1 MALPLT
7 EDFMTS
13 PPSPPDPKPSP
24 QSPLGSGSMAIPLEN
39 SDGRHARRD
48 RGKQSALEAAVQ
60 IFRDGGVIESMA
72 QLAEKSGI
80 SERTL
85 FRYFTNQDGLIDAVA
100 KYIFPQ
106 LTEYFTLVVPDLP
119 LKERMRA
126 LVDLRVS
133 HTQIAA
139 PMARTIERYMRQFS
153 IAAELRSG
161 RDAIFHE
168 QLLRW
173 LGDDAKD
180 LNEVKIALIET
191 LIDFNSLDKLLATL
205 GPRTNEAVHK
215 ALMILI
221 ND

>member
-1 MALPLT
+1 
-7 EDFMTS
+7 
-13 PPSPPDPKPSP
+13 
-24 QSPLGSGSMAIPLEN
+24 MAIPLEN

-48 RGKQSALEAAVQ
+48 RGKQAALEAAAQ

-100 KYIFPQ
+100 KYMFPR
-106 LTEYFTLVVPDLP
+106 LTPYFTIVVPDLP
-119 LKERMRA
+119 LDERMRA
-126 LVDLRVS
+126 LVDLRVG

-139 PMARTIERYMRQFS
+139 PMARTIERYARQFS

-173 LGDDAKD
+173 LGDDAHN
-180 LNEVKIALIET
+180 LSEEVIAMIET
-191 LIDFNSLDKLLATL
+191 IIDFNSLDRLLATL
-205 GPRTNEAVHK
+205 GPRTNDAVHT
-215 ALMILI
+215 AVMRLI
-221 ND
+221 NS

>member
-1 MALPLT
+1 
-7 EDFMTS
+7 
-13 PPSPPDPKPSP
+13 
-24 QSPLGSGSMAIPLEN
+24 MAIPLES

-48 RGKQSALEAAVQ
+48 RGKQAALEAAVQ

-72 QLAEKSGI
+72 QLAEKSGV

-100 KYIFPQ
+100 KHIFPQ

-119 LKERMRA
+119 LDERMRA
-126 LVDLRVS
+126 LVELRVG

-180 LNEVKIALIET
+180 LSEEVIALIET

-205 GPRTNEAVHK
+205 GTRTNDAVHH
-215 ALMILI
+215 ALMKFI
-221 ND
+221 NS

>member
-1 MALPLT
+1 
-7 EDFMTS
+7 
-13 PPSPPDPKPSP
+13 
-24 QSPLGSGSMAIPLEN
+24 MAIPLES

-48 RGKQSALEAAVQ
+48 RGKQAALEAAVQ

-72 QLAEKSGI
+72 QLAEKSGV

-100 KYIFPQ
+100 KHIFPQ

-119 LKERMRA
+119 LDERMRA
-126 LVDLRVS
+126 LVELRVG

-180 LNEVKIALIET
+180 LSEEVIALIET

-205 GPRTNEAVHK
+205 GPRTNDAVHH
-215 ALMILI
+215 ALMKFI
-221 ND
+221 NS